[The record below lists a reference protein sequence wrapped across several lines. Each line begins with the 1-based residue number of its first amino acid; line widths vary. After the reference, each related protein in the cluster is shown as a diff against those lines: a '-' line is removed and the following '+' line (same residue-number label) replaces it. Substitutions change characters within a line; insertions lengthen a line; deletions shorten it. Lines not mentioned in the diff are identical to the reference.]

1 MRHRWIILLTIACV
15 LAGCGTHGK
24 LGTLTRTAPAVTLG
38 LPYDD
43 VSAAWSKGGVER
55 DTLELRDTPQDEV
68 IIMKAVKDDEGEMV
82 ATDVISAAMVS
93 ARFRNVAERH
103 GKVDLRFRITVPALM
118 RDSKWQL
125 RFYPEM
131 YVLEDTLSLDPVIIT
146 GLDYRRAQLRGYQQ
160 YEKFIG
166 SIISDETLMMD
177 RRQLEVFL
185 KRNLPQV
192 YAFRSD
198 TTYVSDELF
207 YSVYGVT
214 EQDAVEHYT
223 SRFKVWRNNRKKSLM
238 DKKFHQYVKVPIVR
252 EGLRLDTVMRN
263 SSGDFIYDYVQTLQV
278 RPQMRKAEIALSGNI
293 FEQDRKVYDIPGV
306 APLTYY
312 ISSLST
318 LADGSERFL
327 TRIIERKVEA
337 NTACYIAFAAG
348 RAEIDRSLG
357 DNTEEM
363 ARIEHNLSAL
373 ARHEEFDLDS
383 IIVTASASPEG
394 SYASNA
400 SLTARR
406 SASVASY
413 FRGYL
418 RAVYDTLAQDRHLI
432 LGADADEGEGDR
444 PRQRP
449 DIHFISRS
457 DPENWRMLDAIV
469 GKDPQLSEEDKRL
482 YFDCAALADPDLR
495 EKKMQSQPSYLYI
508 RQNLYPRLRTV
519 KFDFYLHRRGM
530 EKDTLRTTVPD
541 TLYRRGVQAIRDR
554 DYKTAVSI
562 LRPYHDYNAAVAFCS
577 LDYNASA
584 LDILQDLDR
593 TPQVEYLL
601 AIVHARMGRRREAL
615 ACYRRCVEADPSF
628 RHRGNLDPEISELI
642 KNEQP

>member
-1 MRHRWIILLTIACV
+1 MRHLSIISLTIACV

-24 LGTLTRTAPAVTLG
+24 LGTLTRTTPAVTLG

-43 VSAAWSKGGVER
+43 VSAVWDKGGIER
-55 DTLELRDTPQDEV
+55 DTLEIREAPQDEV
-68 IIMKAVKDDEGEMV
+68 LIMKAVKDEEGEMV

-93 ARFRNVAERH
+93 AKFRNVAERH
-103 GKVDLRFRITVPALM
+103 GKVDLRFRITVPSQM

-125 RFYPEM
+125 RFFPQM

-146 GLDYRRAQLRGYQQ
+146 GLDYRKAQLRGYQQ
-160 YEKFIG
+160 YEKFVG
-166 SIISDETLMMD
+166 SIISDETLLID

-185 KRNLPQV
+185 KRNLPEV
-192 YAFRSD
+192 YAFRTD
-198 TTYVSDELF
+198 TTFVSDERF

-214 EQDAVEHYT
+214 EQDAVAHYT
-223 SRFKVWRNNRKKSLM
+223 NRFRVWRNDRRKSLL
-238 DKKFHQYVKVPIVR
+238 DKKFHQYVKVPIIR
-252 EGLRLDTVMRN
+252 EGLRLDTVMRT
-263 SSGDFIYDYVQTLQV
+263 SSGDFIYDYVQTLHV
-278 RPQMRKAEIALSGNI
+278 RPRMRKAQIALSGNI
-293 FEQDRKVYDIPGV
+293 FEQDRKVYDIPAV

-318 LADGSERFL
+318 LVDGTDRFL
-327 TRIIERKVEA
+327 TQVVERKVEA

-348 RAEIDRSLG
+348 RAEIDRALS
-357 DNTEEM
+357 DNADEM
-363 ARIEHNLSAL
+363 ARIEHNLSSL

-383 IIVTASASPEG
+383 IVVTASASPEG

-418 RAVYDTLAQDRHLI
+418 RAVYDSLAMDRPIL
-432 LGADADEGEGDR
+432 LGADADEGEDGR
-444 PRQRP
+444 PKRP

-469 GKDPQLSEEDKRL
+469 GTDPILSEEDRRQ
-482 YFDCAALADPDLR
+482 YRECASAADPDLR
-495 EKKMQSQPSYLYI
+495 EHRMQSLPSYLYI
-508 RQNLYPRLRTV
+508 RTNLYPRLRTV
-519 KFDFYLHRRGM
+519 KFDFFLHRRGM

-541 TLYRRGVQAIRDR
+541 TLYMRGVQAIRDR

-584 LDILQDLDR
+584 LDILAGLDR
-593 TPQVEYLL
+593 TPPVEYLL

-615 ACYRRCVEADPSF
+615 ECYRRCCEADPSF
-628 RHRGNLDPEISELI
+628 RHRGNLDPEISELLRQ
-642 KNEQP
+642 NQP